1 MKLKKK
7 ILFFRNIGIALSVL
21 QFIIS
26 VIFCWQLFELNWLSE
41 ISNIGIT
48 VILILLC
55 VITLLLQSRYKA
67 GIFGKILSVI
77 LIVALVF
84 GSVLIGDVSGTL
96 RSLTQNANV
105 QKENICVYIMA
116 DREIPT
122 DAEAAEYNYGILAS
136 SHGDSL
142 DNMINIL
149 TEKFGTEPMTAE
161 YKTAEDLAEALYN
174 DKVEAIILSD
184 SFIPVI
190 TDTEAYANFET
201 YTKVLYSEEF
211 SISIDSGNKEL
222 DSDVMMIYLSGID
235 RYGSV
240 EGVSRSDVNIA
251 AVVNIKT
258 KEILLINTPRDY
270 FVNLKFDN
278 GNYSSSP
285 DKLTHAGLYG
295 INVSM
300 NTLESIYE
308 ELDFDYYFRVNF
320 TGFEQIIDALGGIDI
335 YIPKSFV
342 GTVYGTRFTKG
353 EAHLNGQEALDFV
366 RERHAFADG
375 DNQRGRDQME
385 VIAAIIDKI
394 SSPAVV
400 SGYSEI
406 LESLQRYFQTD
417 IPTSV
422 ISSLVRM
429 QLADGAEWNITM
441 ASVEGEGSYRVPYS
455 MSTTQWV
462 MMRNESDEEEVNELI
477 RKVVNGESLK
487 EEEND
492 GE

>member
-1 MKLKKK
+1 MK
-7 ILFFRNIGIALSVL
+7 A
-21 QFIIS
+21 FI
-26 VIFCWQLFELNWLSE
+26 
-41 ISNIGIT
+41 
-48 VILILLC
+48 
-55 VITLLLQSRYKA
+55 
-67 GIFGKILSVI
+67 
-77 LIVALVF
+77 
-84 GSVLIGDVSGTL
+84 
-96 RSLTQNANV
+96 
-105 QKENICVYIMA
+105 
-116 DREIPT
+116 
-122 DAEAAEYNYGILAS
+122 
-136 SHGDSL
+136 
-142 DNMINIL
+142 
-149 TEKFGTEPMTAE
+149 
-161 YKTAEDLAEALYN
+161 
-174 DKVEAIILSD
+174 
-184 SFIPVI
+184 
-190 TDTEAYANFET
+190 
-201 YTKVLYSEEF
+201 
-211 SISIDSGNKEL
+211 
-222 DSDVMMIYLSGID
+222 
-235 RYGSV
+235 
-240 EGVSRSDVNIA
+240 
-251 AVVNIKT
+251 
-258 KEILLINTPRDY
+258 
-270 FVNLKFDN
+270 
-278 GNYSSSP
+278 
-285 DKLTHAGLYG
+285 
-295 INVSM
+295 
-300 NTLESIYE
+300 E

>member
-1 MKLKKK
+1 M
-7 ILFFRNIGIALSVL
+7 
-21 QFIIS
+21 
-26 VIFCWQLFELNWLSE
+26 
-41 ISNIGIT
+41 
-48 VILILLC
+48 
-55 VITLLLQSRYKA
+55 
-67 GIFGKILSVI
+67 
-77 LIVALVF
+77 
-84 GSVLIGDVSGTL
+84 
-96 RSLTQNANV
+96 
-105 QKENICVYIMA
+105 
-116 DREIPT
+116 
-122 DAEAAEYNYGILAS
+122 
-136 SHGDSL
+136 
-142 DNMINIL
+142 
-149 TEKFGTEPMTAE
+149 
-161 YKTAEDLAEALYN
+161 AEALYN

-201 YTKVLYSEEF
+201 DTKVLYSEEF

-222 DSDVMMIYLSGID
+222 DSDVMMIYLSGMD
-235 RYGSV
+235 GYGSV

-320 TGFEQIIDALGGIDI
+320 TGFKTNNRRARRHRYLYSEEFCRNCVRN
-335 YIPKSFV
+335 S
-342 GTVYGTRFTKG
+342 TKG

-422 ISSLVRM
+422 ISFPCENAAR
-429 QLADGAEWNITM
+429 GRGR
-441 ASVEGEGSYRVPYS
+441 VEYH
-455 MSTTQWV
+455 
-462 MMRNESDEEEVNELI
+462 
-477 RKVVNGESLK
+477 
-487 EEEND
+487 D
-492 GE
+492 GER